1 MTKSKIISIIKSM
14 GEDDFEDF
22 SDEFQEYIIKSD
34 YHKQFLRYLE
44 IYNSDNNLTNL
55 YNLVETLLK
64 RDNCRILELRL
75 DNYDIWVRYNRG
87 LDNKGKSFEFSNFDD
102 FCFKH
107 HH

>member
-1 MTKSKIISIIKSM
+1 MD
-14 GEDDFEDF
+14 EDDFEDF
-22 SDEFQEYIIKSD
+22 SDEFEEYIIECN

-64 RDNCRILELRL
+64 RDKCRILELRL

-87 LDNKGKSFEFSNFDD
+87 FDNKGKSFEFSRFDD

-107 HH
+107 NQ